1 MEFVMNIILSSV
13 RMATPLIFLALAELY
28 SQRAGLVHIGL
39 EGLASI
45 GSLVG
50 FLVSLITGSPMLG
63 VLAGAAVGI
72 LVNMIFAY
80 ATVTL
85 CAEQIV
91 YGMAINIF
99 APALAAFIYRVYFGA
114 GSELVQV
121 GLMNT
126 LSSSLGIT
134 SDNFLVR
141 LLLDQTPMVY
151 LAYGLVIFT
160 VIYFNRTKSGLN
172 YKAVGEYPKA
182 AATLGINVIG
192 VKYAACAICGALAP
206 ANPRMAAELAW
217 RDGCVSHHN
226 NGILA
231 EVFNAL
237 IVSMAYVETDMQVIL
252 DKAMRMIPR
261 DSEFYSV
268 LAFACQACGQSRDY
282 RQAWELCEEKYK
294 EYNWV
299 HAYPNLAA
307 EVVAIR
313 FAGNS
318 FERAMTILMMAGQDN
333 DCTGGPIGHAYGVM
347 LGLGAL
353 DDKFVAPLR
362 DQLDTYVRTM
372 ESQSITSL
380 SKKTTDAILKYN

>member
-192 VKYAACAICGALAP
+192 VKYAACVICGALAGIGGAYLTTCYANTYVDGNVAGRGFIALAAVIFGRWSGAGVPVLRLLRRAADP
-206 ANPRMAAELAW
+206 AAGGQLR
-217 RDGCVSHHN
+217 R
-226 NGILA
+226 
-231 EVFNAL
+231 AL
-237 IVSMAYVETDMQVIL
+237 
-252 DKAMRMIPR
+252 
-261 DSEFYSV
+261 SV
-268 LAFACQACGQSRDY
+268 LPDDPLHRHRGGIGRHRHEEGRPQEL
-282 RQAWELCEEKYK
+282 RQALSQ
-294 EYNWV
+294 
-299 HAYPNLAA
+299 
-307 EVVAIR
+307 
-313 FAGNS
+313 G
-318 FERAMTILMMAGQDN
+318 
-333 DCTGGPIGHAYGVM
+333 
-347 LGLGAL
+347 GAL
-353 DDKFVAPLR
+353 RIIAAHAAVINRRHPHL
-362 DQLDTYVRTM
+362 
-372 ESQSITSL
+372 
-380 SKKTTDAILKYN
+380 

>member
-1 MEFVMNIILSSV
+1 MDWAFISNLILASI
-13 RMATPLIFLALAELY
+13 RMATPLIFLSLAELY

-63 VLAGAAVGI
+63 VAAGALVGI

-121 GLMNT
+121 ELMST
-126 LSSSLGIT
+126 LSNSLGIT
-134 SDNFLVR
+134 SDNFLVQ

-160 VIYFNRTKSGLN
+160 AIYFNKTRSGLN
-172 YKAVGEYPKA
+172 FKAVGEYPKA

-192 VKYAACAICGALAP
+192 VKYVACVICGALAGIGGAYLTTCY
-206 ANPRMAAELAW
+206 ANTYVDGNVAGRGFIALAAVIFGRWSGGGVLLACLFFGFCDALQI
-217 RDGCVSHHN
+217 RLQVSSF
-226 NGILA
+226 G
-231 EVFNAL
+231 VPYQFF
-237 IVSMAYVETDMQVIL
+237 Q
-252 DKAMRMIPR
+252 MIP
-261 DSEFYSV
+261 YIATVVV
-268 LAFACQACGQSRDY
+268 LAIIGMKKAGPKSSGKPY
-282 RQAWELCEEKYK
+282 LKEE
-294 EYNWV
+294 
-299 HAYPNLAA
+299 
-307 EVVAIR
+307 R
-313 FAGNS
+313 
-318 FERAMTILMMAGQDN
+318 
-333 DCTGGPIGHAYGVM
+333 
-347 LGLGAL
+347 
-353 DDKFVAPLR
+353 
-362 DQLDTYVRTM
+362 
-372 ESQSITSL
+372 
-380 SKKTTDAILKYN
+380 